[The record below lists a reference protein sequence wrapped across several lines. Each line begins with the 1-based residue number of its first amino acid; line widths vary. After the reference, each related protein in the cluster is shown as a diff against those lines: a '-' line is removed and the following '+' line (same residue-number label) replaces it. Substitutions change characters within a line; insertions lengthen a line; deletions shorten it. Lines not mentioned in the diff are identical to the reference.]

1 MRSLPWN
8 AVYRIFLHSSWML
21 TDKLK
26 LNDDKT
32 EFMLIGTKQQLS
44 KINIGSVT
52 VGSIDVAPV
61 TVARNLGTWFD
72 SNLNLQE
79 QIHKTFK
86 SGFFHLYNIRRI
98 RKYLS
103 QESTRTL
110 VHAFIIGRIDYC
122 NSLLFGLPSVHLLK
136 LQRLQNA
143 AARLISN
150 VPRYSHIT
158 PVLWSLHWLL
168 VKFRI
173 DFIILLLTFK
183 PIYGHAP
190 GYSID
195 LIAIKEQPRDNFR
208 SASGLI
214 LKYPGLKLEKTFGDR
229 AFSSASS
236 NLWNNLPF
244 DIRFVDNFERFKSL
258 LQGFESLRRRHLKRK
273 GRAVLD
279 AMGNAR
285 GAQGNCPVVLA
296 TSLGSHSYYV
306 GRECSNC
313 STGSV
318 ALEFGHF
325 ELFFLYAPIKEFWQ
339 NLRKKFC
346 FKLFL
351 FK

>member
-8 AVYRIFLHSSWML
+8 AVYWTFLHSTWML

-44 KINIGSVT
+44 KVNIDCLT

-72 SNLNLQE
+72 SNLNLQG
-79 QIHKTFK
+79 QIHGTCK

-158 PVLWSLHWLL
+158 PVLCSLHWLP

-173 DFIILLLTFK
+173 DFKILLLTFNA
-183 PIYGHAP
+183 IYGHAP
-190 GYSID
+190 GYLID
-195 LIAIKEQPRDNFR
+195 LIAIKEQPRNNFR

-214 LKYPGLKLEKTFGDR
+214 SKYSGLKLKMT
-229 AFSSASS
+229 
-236 NLWNNLPF
+236 L
-244 DIRFVDNFERFKSL
+244 
-258 LQGFESLRRRHLKRK
+258 
-273 GRAVLD
+273 
-279 AMGNAR
+279 
-285 GAQGNCPVVLA
+285 
-296 TSLGSHSYYV
+296 
-306 GRECSNC
+306 
-313 STGSV
+313 
-318 ALEFGHF
+318 
-325 ELFFLYAPIKEFWQ
+325 
-339 NLRKKFC
+339 
-346 FKLFL
+346 
-351 FK
+351 